1 MAAALAALRA
11 AVFPARCLQCRQLLP
26 VAPGAAPAPGPA
38 NEDWRLL
45 QPFFCGNCLSGVTPV
60 EPPFCPRC
68 GVMFPS
74 RVGAEHLCGRC
85 LEQAPPFHMARAA
98 CAFDR
103 SLVDVIHCF
112 KYKGMSRLA
121 RPLGVMLERA
131 FRRYWGHETVDL
143 ILPVPLHRRRE
154 RERGFNQAELL
165 LREWQKAS
173 PPAAATPM
181 AFGVLVRAV
190 ATAAQAGLS
199 RRERAVNLRGV
210 FAVRRPE
217 RVDGRHVVLVDDVI
231 TTGATVGECARA
243 LLAGGAA
250 RVDVLALARVS

>member
-1 MAAALAALRA
+1 
-11 AVFPARCLQCRQLLP
+11 
-26 VAPGAAPAPGPA
+26 
-38 NEDWRLL
+38 
-45 QPFFCGNCLSGVTPV
+45 
-60 EPPFCPRC
+60 
-68 GVMFPS
+68 
-74 RVGAEHLCGRC
+74 
-85 LEQAPPFHMARAA
+85 
-98 CAFDR
+98 
-103 SLVDVIHCF
+103 
-112 KYKGMSRLA
+112 
-121 RPLGVMLERA
+121 
-131 FRRYWGHETVDL
+131 
-143 ILPVPLHRRRE
+143 
-154 RERGFNQAELL
+154 
-165 LREWQKAS
+165 
-173 PPAAATPM
+173 M